1 MLIAMAE
8 DDSSPVFRSI
18 MRRDDYE
25 ATMVAALLHDIAYY
39 PLAHDLEDADRIF
52 DHESLTADLLAAD
65 TSRAT
70 DAYQPLSALV
80 ESRWHLGEAGFG
92 RVLDLLSD
100 PTTHGQDRFRDGI
113 LRRIVSGPI
122 DADKLDYLR
131 RDSAH
136 TGVVYGSGVDVERL
150 LSCLTVAV
158 QNGESVATFSSA
170 VGITEKGRASA
181 EAVALVR
188 YEMFSSVYWHHTS
201 RAMKT
206 MLAQLAS
213 RVLAGLGPERRDDFR
228 ERLLREILLGGAA
241 AKKSVQGNNHE
252 RQIGPRT
259 RVSHTDR
266 AMIQWLVEAGKAEPV
281 VTELARCLLER
292 RLYRRLAAIVAPEQ
306 TEAVPPEWVP
316 TLEAKWINV
325 DFAGREKV
333 RERIQSRLVQELQ
346 ARHVAAAEGFGQLP
360 DAIRRVAIL
369 FDVPWKKGEHGE
381 LTVIMEGGQSEL
393 LHSSVVWQMLARDLN
408 RSASIP
414 RVFVHDAAHPFF
426 ADLTPH
432 YVRTVVIDV
441 LGLSLQRTLDM

>member
-1 MLIAMAE
+1 
-8 DDSSPVFRSI
+8 
-18 MRRDDYE
+18 
-25 ATMVAALLHDIAYY
+25 
-39 PLAHDLEDADRIF
+39 
-52 DHESLTADLLAAD
+52 
-65 TSRAT
+65 
-70 DAYQPLSALV
+70 
-80 ESRWHLGEAGFG
+80 
-92 RVLDLLSD
+92 
-100 PTTHGQDRFRDGI
+100 
-113 LRRIVSGPI
+113 
-122 DADKLDYLR
+122 
-131 RDSAH
+131 
-136 TGVVYGSGVDVERL
+136 
-150 LSCLTVAV
+150 
-158 QNGESVATFSSA
+158 
-170 VGITEKGRASA
+170 
-181 EAVALVR
+181 
-188 YEMFSSVYWHHTS
+188 
-201 RAMKT
+201 
-206 MLAQLAS
+206 
-213 RVLAGLGPERRDDFR
+213 
-228 ERLLREILLGGAA
+228 
-241 AKKSVQGNNHE
+241 
-252 RQIGPRT
+252 
-259 RVSHTDR
+259 
-266 AMIQWLVEAGKAEPV
+266 MIQWLVEAGKAEPV